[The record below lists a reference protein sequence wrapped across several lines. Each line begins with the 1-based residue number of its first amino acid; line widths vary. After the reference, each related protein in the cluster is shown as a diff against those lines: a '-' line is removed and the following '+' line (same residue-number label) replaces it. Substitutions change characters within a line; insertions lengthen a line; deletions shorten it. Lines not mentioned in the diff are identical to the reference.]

1 MKLAISRLNKIVEFG
16 KPHTTQT
23 RTIEG
28 SKTEFKVVKTLH
40 CAIYQ
45 RTLAQQYQLIGTE
58 LANTIVIAVRSQA
71 QVDDA
76 LQVRFQGDTQTY
88 RIVNISRDES
98 HNLPRYDLVT
108 LSKVSK
114 AG

>member
-28 SKTEFKVVKTLH
+28 SKTEFNVVKTLH
-40 CAIYQ
+40 YAIYQ
-45 RTLAQQYQLIGTE
+45 RTLAQQYQLAGTE

-71 QVDDA
+71 KVDDA
-76 LQVRFQGDTQTY
+76 LQARFKGETQTY

-98 HNLPRYDLVT
+98 HNYPRYDLIT
-108 LSKVSK
+108 LSKITK
-114 AG
+114 TG

>member
-28 SKTEFKVVKTLH
+28 SKTEFNVVKTLH

-45 RTLAQQYQLIGTE
+45 RTLAQQY
-58 LANTIVIAVRSQA
+58 
-71 QVDDA
+71 
-76 LQVRFQGDTQTY
+76 
-88 RIVNISRDES
+88 
-98 HNLPRYDLVT
+98 
-108 LSKVSK
+108 
-114 AG
+114 

>member
-1 MKLAISRLNKIVEFG
+1 MKLAISRLNKIAEFG
-16 KPHTTQT
+16 KPNTTQI

-28 SKTEFKVVKTLH
+28 SKTEFNVVKTLH

-71 QVDDA
+71 KVDDA
-76 LQVRFQGDTQTY
+76 LQVRFKGDTQTY

-98 HNLPRYDLVT
+98 HNYPRYDLIT
-108 LSKVSK
+108 LSKITK
-114 AG
+114 TG

>member
-23 RTIEG
+23 RTITG
-28 SKTEFKVVKTLH
+28 SKTEFNVVRQLH

-45 RTLAQQYQLIGTE
+45 RTLAQQYQLVGTK

-71 QVDDA
+71 NVDDA
-76 LQVRFQGDTQTY
+76 LQVRFKGDAQTY

-98 HNLPRYDLVT
+98 HNYPRYDLIT
-108 LSKVSK
+108 LSRITK

>member
-28 SKTEFKVVKTLH
+28 SKTEFNVVKTLH

-71 QVDDA
+71 KVDDA
-76 LQVRFQGDTQTY
+76 LQVRFKDDTQTY

-98 HNLPRYDLVT
+98 HNYPRYDLIT
-108 LSKVSK
+108 LSKITK

>member
-28 SKTEFKVVKTLH
+28 SKTDFKVVKTIH
-40 CAIYQ
+40 CATYQ
-45 RTLAQQYQLIGTE
+45 RTLAQQYQLIGTK

-71 QVDDA
+71 KVDDS
-76 LQVRFQGDTQTY
+76 LQVRFKGETRTY

-98 HNLPRYDLVT
+98 HNYPRFDLIT
-108 LSKVSK
+108 LSKITK
-114 AG
+114 TW